1 MDRRQQKSRA
11 AIISSFRKLLKTHR
25 YEEITVQ
32 DIIDAANVGRSTFY
46 AHFETKDALLDA
58 MCREL
63 IGHVLE
69 STQPSDV
76 DCAYVEDQ
84 NDLVTHL
91 AHILFHLKE
100 IKSDVQ
106 SLLRSNGSQPFFDSL
121 ADKLMILFRADPM
134 FVRWNVPPQYAEY
147 IFVSGFLAT
156 VRWWASN
163 GMKESPETVARY
175 FLSIHRS

>member
-11 AIISSFRKLLKTHR
+11 AIISSFHKLLKAHR

-32 DIIDAANVGRSTFY
+32 DIIDMANVGRSTFY
-46 AHFETKDALLDA
+46 AHFETKDALLDT

-69 STQPSDV
+69 AARPSDS
-76 DCAYVEDQ
+76 DCAYVENH
-84 NDLVTHL
+84 NDLETHL

-100 IKSDVQ
+100 IESDVQ
-106 SLLRSNGSQPFFDSL
+106 SLLRSNGSQPFFDAL
-121 ADKLMILFRADPM
+121 AEKLMILFRADPM
-134 FVRWNVPPQYAEY
+134 LLRWNVPGQYAEY

-156 VRWWASN
+156 VRWWASC
-163 GMKESPETVARY
+163 GMQESPETVAHY
-175 FLSIHRS
+175 FLSIHR